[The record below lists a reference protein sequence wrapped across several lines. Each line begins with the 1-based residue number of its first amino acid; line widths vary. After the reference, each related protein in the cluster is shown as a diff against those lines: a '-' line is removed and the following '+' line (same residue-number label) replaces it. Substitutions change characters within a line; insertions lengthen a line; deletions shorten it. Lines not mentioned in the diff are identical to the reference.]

1 MSNETMLNII
11 NAFTVLFLMFSIGA
25 NVILGWYIGKM
36 NEKLK
41 YAIQRHGEITEGV
54 KSFVEHVEVV
64 NGMELYSGDEVLVN
78 LLKHSRAVVE
88 EIEEYTEMIVE
99 EEELAEE
106 EG

>member
-11 NAFTVLFLMFSIGA
+11 NAFTVLFLMLSIGA

-41 YAIQRHGEITEGV
+41 YAIQRHGEITDGV
-54 KSFVEHVEVV
+54 KSFLEHIEVV
-64 NGMELYSGDEVLVN
+64 NNMELYSGDEVLVN
-78 LLKHSRAVVE
+78 LLKHSKVIAE
-88 EIEEYTEMIVE
+88 EIEEYTEMIVKE
-99 EEELAEE
+99 EEIDEE

>member
-11 NAFTVLFLMFSIGA
+11 NAFIMLFLLISVGT
-25 NVILGWYIGKM
+25 NVILGWYIRKM

-41 YAIQRHGEITEGV
+41 YAIQRHGEITRGV
-54 KSFVEHVEVV
+54 RNFVEHVEVI

-88 EIEEYTEMIVE
+88 EIEEYTDMMAE
-99 EEELAEE
+99 EEEIDEE

>member
-1 MSNETMLNII
+1 MVNE
-11 NAFTVLFLMFSIGA
+11 
-25 NVILGWYIGKM
+25 
-36 NEKLK
+36 
-41 YAIQRHGEITEGV
+41 
-54 KSFVEHVEVV
+54 
-64 NGMELYSGDEVLVN
+64 MELYSGDEVLVN

>member
-1 MSNETMLNII
+1 M
-11 NAFTVLFLMFSIGA
+11 LFLLVSVGT
-25 NVILGWYIGKM
+25 NVILSWYVRKM

-41 YAIQRHGEITEGV
+41 YAVQRHSEITDGV

-78 LLKHSRAVVE
+78 LLKHSRAVAE
-88 EIEEYTEMIVE
+88 EIEEYTEMIVK
-99 EEELAEE
+99 EEELGEE

>member
-11 NAFTVLFLMFSIGA
+11 NAFTVLFLMLSIGA

-41 YAIQRHGEITEGV
+41 YAIQRHGEITDSV
-54 KSFVEHVEVV
+54 KSFLEHIEVV
-64 NGMELYSGDEVLVN
+64 NNMELYSGDEVLVN
-78 LLKHSRAVVE
+78 LLKHSKVIAE
-88 EIEEYTEMIVE
+88 EIEEYTEMIVKE
-99 EEELAEE
+99 EEIDEE

>member
-1 MSNETMLNII
+1 
-11 NAFTVLFLMFSIGA
+11 MFSIGA

>member
-11 NAFTVLFLMFSIGA
+11 NAFIMLFLLVSVGT

-41 YAIQRHGEITEGV
+41 YAIQRHGEITDGV
-54 KSFVEHVEVV
+54 KNFVEHVEVI

-88 EIEEYTEMIVE
+88 EIEEYTDMMAE
-99 EEELAEE
+99 EEEIDEE